1 MQRDTRRR
9 RSRQDEEER
18 QQQRPE
24 GQQEQQG
31 QRAEEGAQPRQRAQ
45 EPRQRAAEP
54 TQAQQQPMRQRPV
67 QQAQS
72 APQRA
77 QQPMQAPGGMA
88 GGGMPPLMRG
98 MPQMMRGM
106 PRPDAGPIGE
116 EQVRKA
122 EQTLLEYKAGKERL
136 DSRIIQNEE
145 WWKLRHWG
153 VVGRSP
159 NPTDPYPASGWLFN
173 VIINKHADAMDN
185 FPEPAVLPREPS
197 DESYANILTKVL
209 PAVQEQADFEAVYS
223 DVWYY
228 KLKFGT
234 GVYGVFWDSA
244 KENGLGNIA
253 IKKIDILSLYWEP
266 GVTDIQQSRN
276 LFYVQLVDNEVLKE
290 RYPQMEEKTLASAL
304 DVKQYIH
311 DDSIDITDKSPVVD
325 WYYKVQRNGRTL
337 LHMAKFCSGTLL
349 YASEN
354 DPQMQEQGFYWHGK
368 YPFVFDPLYPEE
380 ETPTGLSYIDLCK
393 SAQIYIDKIDQ
404 VVLKHATMAARQRF
418 FVRGDGAVNEK
429 EFAETQRDFVHF
441 TGAGNPAESIIPIQ
455 VPSVDA
461 RSVEVKQLKIDE
473 LKEVSGNRDFN
484 QGGTTAG
491 ITAASAIAAL
501 QEAGSKLSRDMI
513 KASYRAYRAICY
525 ICIDLMRQFY
535 SEVRYF
541 RIVGA
546 QGQTAYT
553 AFNAAGLRGQQAV
566 TEYGLQMASRV
577 PIFDV
582 EVSAQKASP
591 FSVVAENE
599 RAKELYGMGFF
610 RPDLADQALAALD
623 MMQFDGIDQ
632 VRQRIAQNGTMYQQL
647 MQMQQQM
654 AKMAAIIDAQN
665 GTTLLQNMA
674 QSGDLSADLAT
685 PRQGSTP
692 DMETNSIGD
701 ARRSTKT
708 SQAGEARIRAAESAT
723 PRS

>member
-9 RSRQDEEER
+9 RRPEEEEQR
-18 QQQRPE
+18 QQP
-24 GQQEQQG
+24 QE
-31 QRAEEGAQPRQRAQ
+31 RREEP
-45 EPRQRAAEP
+45 
-54 TQAQQQPMRQRPV
+54 AQQMQQP
-67 QQAQS
+67 QQSQ
-72 APQRA
+72 P
-77 QQPMQAPGGMA
+77 QQPMQRPMQPAAGQHPLMGQAQQPA
-88 GGGMPPLMRG
+88 GGAGVMPGLV
-98 MPQMMRGM
+98 
-106 PRPDAGPIGE
+106 RPDAGPIGE
-116 EQVRKA
+116 EEVRKA
-122 EQTLLEYKAGKERL
+122 EQILLEYKQGKEML
-136 DSRIIQNEE
+136 ENRIIQNEE
-145 WWKLRHWG
+145 WWKLRHWDI
-153 VVGRSP
+153 VGKSR
-159 NPTDPYPASGWLFN
+159 NPTDPHPASGWLFN

-209 PAVQEQADFEAVYS
+209 PAVQEQADFESVYS

-253 IKKIDILSLYWEP
+253 IKKIDLLSLYWEP
-266 GVTDIQQSRN
+266 GVVDIQQSRN

-290 RYPQMEEKTLASAL
+290 RYPQLRDKTLASAL
-304 DVKQYIH
+304 DVKQYAH

-325 WYYKVQRNGRTL
+325 WYYKVQRDGQTM
-337 LHMAKFCSGTLL
+337 LHMAKFCSGQLL

-354 DPQMQEQGFYWHGK
+354 DPRMSQGFYWHGR

-380 ETPTGLSYIDLCK
+380 DTPTGLSYIDLCK
-393 SAQIYIDKIDQ
+393 GAQIYIDKIDQ
-404 VVLKHATMAARQRF
+404 VVLKHAVMSARQRF
-418 FVRGDGAVNEK
+418 FVRGDGSINEQ
-429 EFAETQRDFVHF
+429 EFADTQRDFVHF
-441 TGAGNPAESIIPIQ
+441 TGAGNPADSIIPIQ

-461 RSVEVKQLKIDE
+461 NTVDIKQLKIDE

-484 QGGTTAG
+484 QGGTTSG

-513 KASYRAYRAICY
+513 KASYRAYRSICY
-525 ICIDLMRQFY
+525 LCIDLMRQFY
-535 SEVRYF
+535 TEVRYF
-541 RIVGA
+541 RIVGE
-546 QGQTAYT
+546 QGQQQYA
-553 AFNAAGLRGQQAV
+553 AFNAAGLRGEALGGDF
-566 TEYGLQMASRV
+566 GLIFGERV

-582 EVSAQKASP
+582 EVAAQKASP

-647 MQMQQQM
+647 QMLQQQM
-654 AKMAAIIDAQN
+654 AKMAAIIDVQN
-665 GTTLLQNMA
+665 GTNLLQGMA
-674 QSGDLSADLAT
+674 QSGDLSADQAT
-685 PRQGSTP
+685 PRRGSNA
-692 DMETNSIGD
+692 DIETNALG
-701 ARRSTKT
+701 AAMQSTRT
-708 SQAGEARIRAAESAT
+708 SQEGRARINAATSAT
-723 PRS
+723 PRA